1 MEQIIKGHPS
11 LIVKSSELMKLMF
24 EDNKMGERHMAMIW
38 QTMRK
43 GDLETKNSLLNILN
57 NIFYDLSYRNMEYL
71 VNQIADVEPKLL
83 VPDEIELAFKIVNF
97 SKYKA
102 DNPGGREP
110 TNLAVAAHYLVHR
123 SQDLLEGRQQSGH
136 LQPRAGQE
144 SHHQDDQ
151 SVQDQ
156 QG

>member
-24 EDNKMGERHMAMIW
+24 EDNKMSERHMALIW

-43 GDLETKNSLLNILN
+43 GDLETKNSILNILN
-57 NIFYDLSYRNMEYL
+57 NIYYDLSYKNMEYL
-71 VNQIADVEPKLL
+71 INQLADVEPKLL
-83 VPDEIELAFKIVNF
+83 APDEIELAFKIVNF

-110 TNLAVAAHYLVHR
+110 TNLAVGSR
-123 SQDLLEGRQQSGH
+123 
-136 LQPRAGQE
+136 
-144 SHHQDDQ
+144 
-151 SVQDQ
+151 
-156 QG
+156 